1 MNKRRDTVIHRHK
14 SIRIFVLCVIVT
26 FTLLFRVS
34 FGSEKINSEV
44 VKGQI
49 EKPNIQVH
57 LPREIKINGR
67 TLSLDQIAVVR
78 GDVSL
83 AAKANE
89 IVMGRFSM
97 PGQEIVFDRS
107 TILSR
112 LACNGIDASKVTLTG
127 AEKITVKRQQ
137 KVIRGR
143 EFVDV
148 ARSFLMKNPPAGSLC
163 NVEPMMIPEDLFVS
177 EAIRDTKL
185 VPSTI
190 KSISKSCAR
199 VQITVFADGKQI
211 ETREVVL
218 RLKYD
223 YRRAVTLVELDAGQ
237 ILSPENIKIEKVT
250 SNYPEP
256 LNWRAP
262 YGFVTRRFIDAN
274 TVVQPGMI
282 SSVKPQVLLER
293 NKTVLIR
300 FENHG
305 LLVTAVGKTMQKGSL
320 GEYIKVRNI
329 DSQRIILAKIKE
341 DGTVE
346 PVF

>member
-1 MNKRRDTVIHRHK
+1 MNKRRDTVMQGHK
-14 SIRIFVLCVIVT
+14 STRNFILCAIVT

-34 FGSEKINSEV
+34 IGSEMVNDEV
-44 VKGQI
+44 FKSQTAKQSIQI
-49 EKPNIQVH
+49 H
-57 LPREIKINGR
+57 LPREIKIKGQ

-148 ARSFLMKNPPAGSLC
+148 ASSFLMKNPPADSLC
-163 NVEPMMIPEDLFVS
+163 SVKPMKVPKDLFVS
-177 EAIRDTKL
+177 ETVRDTKL
-185 VPSTI
+185 VPSVI

-223 YRRAVTLVELDAGQ
+223 FRRAVTLIELDAGQ
-237 ILSPENIKIEKVT
+237 MLSPENIKIEKVT

-256 LNWRAP
+256 LNWCAP

-329 DSQRIILAKIKE
+329 DSQRIILAKVKE

>member
-1 MNKRRDTVIHRHK
+1 MKKRRNTVIHKYK
-14 SIRIFVLCVIVT
+14 SVRIFVLCVIVT
-26 FTLLFRVS
+26 FTLLFQIS
-34 FGSEKINSEV
+34 FGSEKIHSEV

-49 EKPNIQVH
+49 DKPNIQIH
-57 LPREIKINGR
+57 LPREIKIKGQ
-67 TLSLDQIAVVR
+67 TLSLNQIAVVR

-107 TILSR
+107 TVLSR
-112 LACNGIDASKVTLTG
+112 LVCNGIDASKVTLTG

-148 ARSFLMKNPPAGSLC
+148 ASSFLMKNPPAGSLC
-163 NVEPMMIPEDLFVS
+163 SVKPMKVPKDLFVS
-177 EAIRDTKL
+177 ETVRDTKL
-185 VPSTI
+185 VPSMI

-237 ILSPENIKIEKVT
+237 MLSPENIKIEKVT

-274 TVVQPGMI
+274 TVIQPGMI

-305 LLVTAVGKTMQKGSL
+305 LFVTAIGKTMQKGSL
-320 GEYIKVRNI
+320 GEYIKVRNV
-329 DSQRIILAKIKE
+329 DSQRIILAKVKE